1 MSFERVPDSEPIPG
15 YRLIEP
21 LGSGG
26 FGEVW
31 KCEAPGGIFKAIKF
45 VYGNLNSLDAEGVRA
60 EQELHALQRIKEV
73 RHPFVLS
80 TERMDIVAGELVI
93 VMELADKSLHDAY
106 QECQAAGQIGIAR
119 DVLLRY
125 VRDAAEALDHMIE
138 KHNLLHLDIKPRN
151 LFLISDR
158 VKVADFGLVKHLE
171 RTGGSGLLGGV
182 TPLYAPP
189 ETISGKVS
197 SSSDQ
202 YSLAIVY
209 MELLTGQRPFTGKN
223 ARQLAMQHLNDE
235 PELRA
240 LPETERPIVAR
251 ALSKDPEKRY
261 PNCLSFVR
269 ALYTARVPA
278 RAEPVPSATA
288 AGFRPKT
295 MADTMDDMLL
305 VQEPEAELG
314 PAAEASP
321 PPPKAAGAEE
331 YEVSQ
336 LGITMAQPQTG
347 ALRPTLL
354 IGVGA
359 FGRRALMELRCRF
372 LDRFHDLAKLPLV
385 RFLYVDSDAEAVR
398 SATRGAPEV
407 ALSTGAVYHLPLQP
421 VGNYRRRM
429 LDHLNE
435 WLPREKLY
443 SIPRS
448 LQTQGSRALARLAFA
463 DNHLRF
469 VSRLK
474 REVQTACHPDAVYAS
489 VSQTSL
495 ALRSSVPR
503 VYVIAAAGGGG
514 SGFLLDLG
522 FELRRLLKQLRFPEA
537 EVITALLCGAPSDP
551 ATPKL
556 EQANIYATLTE
567 LNHFNDPG
575 SQFATQY
582 GPDGARITEQGQP
595 YTCTY
600 LMSLPNRNPE
610 ALRDCIAHLGSYIFH
625 DVTTPLGLRLDRSRN
640 ARRSEGATAFRS
652 FGTYAVWF
660 PRGLFLR
667 LAARHLCGKLLD
679 KWQLSGDP
687 SAPNAVETACTA
699 AVNDPDLNV
708 DAIAGRIDERTRLG
722 NEGGPGPALAAFLAR
737 LEEQAQQQAA
747 LDDSASWA
755 RQALIRLQEF
765 MGSGPSAGEESGWR
779 KSRLGR
785 AMTTATQAL
794 AQEWDAKLA
803 KVAFDLMGHHGRR
816 LAAAEA
822 ALRRFIQFCEQ
833 ATAGSQTKM
842 EQQER
847 RCAQAWQQVGS
858 AVEGCLSGA
867 SGFSLFG
874 NKARRVLRAFLD
886 AVVAFARQRVAEETT
901 AAGVQ
906 FFARLRGGLEDR
918 LRELSFC
925 RQRLRNLQ
933 EGLEAS
939 PDEAEAITTGHFG
952 LDVTPG
958 ATTPVPSTEAYW
970 DMIRQSDTVRV
981 VLPDGETDLERGAT
995 RFVEQLTRENIRH
1008 LDQAIQERVLTPLGG
1023 LHHICTGSGDLLR
1036 SVVGPLIEGAAEALA
1051 ELLPATDV
1059 AQVEFSAAAA
1069 DKVDIRDR
1077 TLSHFANAAPMV
1089 AAKDDANQQAYLLL
1103 PASDAGKELG
1113 DLAKD
1118 AVPTMHLVRV
1128 GGQWDLMFCREQGYL
1143 NQEDLLRLLN
1153 HCRPAYR
1160 ELSAVPGLSPHAR
1173 FDITDWVPIDP

>member
-1 MSFERVPDSEPIPG
+1 MSFERVPESEPIPG

-45 VYGNLNSLDAEGVRA
+45 VYGNLNSLDADGVRA

-80 TERMDIVAGELVI
+80 MDRIEIVGGELVI
-93 VMELADKSLHDAY
+93 VMELADKSLHDSY
-106 QECQAAGQIGIAR
+106 QECQAAGQIGIQR
-119 DVLLRY
+119 DTLLRY

-171 RTGGSGLLGGV
+171 RTSASGVLGGV

-189 ETISGKVS
+189 ETISGKIS

-240 LPETERPIVAR
+240 LPEIERAIVAR
-251 ALSKDPEKRY
+251 ALSKDPEKRF

-269 ALYTARVPA
+269 TLYTARVPA
-278 RAEPVPSATA
+278 RAEAVASATA

-295 MADTMDDMLL
+295 MADTLDDMLL
-305 VQEPEAELG
+305 GQDPEAGLIAAPEAP
-314 PAAEASP
+314 PA
-321 PPPKAAGAEE
+321 PKTEGEE
-331 YEVSQ
+331 EFEVSQ

-347 ALRPTLL
+347 ALRPTLI

-385 RFLYVDSDAEAVR
+385 RFLYIDCDAEAVR

-407 ALSTGAVYHLPLQP
+407 ALSQGAVYHLPLQP

-429 LDHLNE
+429 IDHLNE

-448 LQTQGSRALARLAFA
+448 LQTQGSRALGRLAFA
-463 DNHLRF
+463 DNHLR
-469 VSRLK
+469 VVTRLK
-474 REVQTACHPDAVYAS
+474 RELQSASHPDAVYQS
-489 VSQTSL
+489 VTQTGL
-495 ALRSSVPR
+495 ALRSNVPR
-503 VYVIAAAGGGG
+503 VYVIAAAGGGA
-514 SGFLLDLG
+514 SGLLVDLG
-522 FELRRLLKQLRFPEA
+522 FELRRLLKQLRCPEA
-537 EVITALLCGAPSDP
+537 EVMAVLLCGAPSDP

-556 EQANIYATLTE
+556 EQANVYATLTE
-567 LNHFNDPG
+567 LNHFDDPG

-582 GPDGARITEQGQP
+582 GPDGARITEQGQA
-595 YTCTY
+595 YTCSY
-600 LMSLPNRNPE
+600 LMPLANRTPE
-610 ALRDCIAHLGSYIFH
+610 TLRDCIAHLGSYIFH
-625 DVTTPLGLRLDRSRN
+625 DVTTPLGLRLDRGRN
-640 ARRSEGATAFRS
+640 VRRSEGTTSFRS

-667 LAARHLCGKLLD
+667 LAARQLCTKLLD
-679 KWQLSGDP
+679 RWQTTGEP
-687 SAPNAVETACTA
+687 SAPGSVEAAYTA
-699 AVNDPDLNV
+699 AVSDPDLNV
-708 DAIAGRIDERTRLG
+708 DAIAGRIEERVRLG

-737 LEEQAQQQAA
+737 LEEQSHQQVA
-747 LDDSASWA
+747 LDDASTWA
-755 RQALIRLQEF
+755 RQALMRLQEF
-765 MGSGPSAGEESGWR
+765 MGSGSTAEEESNWK
-779 KSRLGR
+779 KSKLGR
-785 AMTTATQAL
+785 ALIAATQAV
-794 AQEWDAKLA
+794 AKEWDDKLA
-803 KVAFDLMGHHGRR
+803 KVAFQLMDHHGRR
-816 LAAAEA
+816 LAAAESA
-822 ALRRFIQFCEQ
+822 MRRFIQFCEQ
-833 ATAGSQTKM
+833 ATAGSRTKM
-842 EQQER
+842 EQQAR
-847 RCAQAWQQVGS
+847 RCTQAWQQVGS
-858 AVEGCLSGA
+858 AVEGCLSGG

-874 NKARRVLRAFLD
+874 NRSRRTLRTFLD
-886 AVVAFARQRVAEETT
+886 AVANFARQRFAQEQT
-901 AAGVQ
+901 AAGIQ
-906 FFARLRGGLEDR
+906 FFAHLRANLDER

-933 EGLEAS
+933 EGLEAP
-939 PDEAEAITTGHFG
+939 PDETEAVTTGHFG
-952 LDVTPG
+952 LDITPG

-970 DMIRQSDTVRV
+970 EMIRESDTVRI
-981 VLPDGETDLERGAT
+981 VLPDGEADLESGAS
-995 RFVEQLTRENIRH
+995 RFVEHLTKEKLRH
-1008 LDQAIQERVLTPLGG
+1008 LDQAVQERVLTPLGG
-1023 LHHICTGSGDLLR
+1023 LHHVCTGSSDLLR
-1036 SVVGPLIEGAAEALA
+1036 NLVGPLIEGAAEALG
-1051 ELLPATDV
+1051 ELLPVTDV
-1059 AQVEFSAAAA
+1059 AEVEFSAAAA
-1069 DKVDIRDR
+1069 EKGDVRDR
-1077 TLSHFANAAPMV
+1077 TLSHFANAVPMV

-1103 PASDAGKELG
+1103 PASDAGKGLG

-1118 AVPTMHLVRV
+1118 AVPTIHLVRV
-1128 GGQWDLMFCREQGYL
+1128 PGQSDLMFCREQGYL
-1143 NQEDLLRLLN
+1143 QHEDLMRLIN
-1153 HCRPAYR
+1153 HCRQAYR